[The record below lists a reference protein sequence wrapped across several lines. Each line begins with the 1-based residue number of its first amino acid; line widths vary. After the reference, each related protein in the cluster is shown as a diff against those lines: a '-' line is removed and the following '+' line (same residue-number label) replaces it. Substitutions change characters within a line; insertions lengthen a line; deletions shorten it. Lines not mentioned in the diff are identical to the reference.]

1 MPSTQSRVGIP
12 LMFSVRALAHVYRNS
27 RARHTLSGMNT
38 TSKPPPIIMHSAMVT
53 TPTHLLNNAVDRMRR
68 TTPPPVSN
76 KNCHTP
82 PVSKQMFH
90 LQREE
95 LLETQS
101 TTWDSFEW
109 LHRPVFPMPGT
120 KQEPGVMG
128 MRHHMVRGQAELG
141 TWRPQS

>member
-1 MPSTQSRVGIP
+1 
-12 LMFSVRALAHVYRNS
+12 
-27 RARHTLSGMNT
+27 MNT
-38 TSKPPPIIMHSAMVT
+38 SSKPPPIIMHSAMVT

-76 KNCHTP
+76 KNCHTPP

-128 MRHHMVRGQAELG
+128 MWHHMVRGQAELG